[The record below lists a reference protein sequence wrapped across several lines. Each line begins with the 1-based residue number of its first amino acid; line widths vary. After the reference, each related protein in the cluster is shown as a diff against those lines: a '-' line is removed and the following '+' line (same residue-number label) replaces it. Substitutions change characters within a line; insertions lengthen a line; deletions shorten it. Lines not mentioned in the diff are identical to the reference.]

1 MRIIRRVPSGPW
13 ISITFPASPDYLRL
27 ARLATADVGSRAG
40 LDYEEIDDLRIAVS
54 ELCSMISGADDAVLT
69 LEFSLEGADV
79 EVVGDARPGALID
92 SDLSRAIVTA
102 VVDEYAVEMG
112 DGAAQF
118 RARKHA
124 RRR

>member
-1 MRIIRRVPSGPW
+1 MPSGPW

-69 LEFSLEGADV
+69 LAFSLDGADV
-79 EVVGDARPGALID
+79 DVVGDARPGGLVD

-102 VVDEYAVEMG
+102 VVDDYAVELD
-112 DGAAQF
+112 DGVARF
-118 RARKHA
+118 HARKHA
-124 RRR
+124 RRS